1 MCLVTCDLQLWH
13 LDPQNKRLQN
23 VQNSLARAVT
33 RTPKS
38 CHITPV
44 RSLHW
49 LRINERIKYKLLSV
63 TYKVLPTNQPQYLH
77 NLISVQPC
85 HGTRSSSTVT
95 LTRPPSR
102 SSLKI
107 TNRSFR
113 YAAPCLWNELPME
126 LRLPRHT
133 QSSPLSPSVAHGSSS
148 PPLSPPSPLSVTTS
162 VFHSE
167 LKTWLFGKSFP
178 P

>member
-1 MCLVTCDLQLWH
+1 MYNFDLI
-13 LDPQNKRLQN
+13 N
-23 VQNSLARAVT
+23 T
-33 RTPKS
+33 
-38 CHITPV
+38 ITPILYTQRCANATNILYTQLCAV
-44 RSLHW
+44 YNRFIIYTTDQTTLC
-49 LRINERIKYKLLSV
+49 ICNEYLIYTTLCSMQQ
-63 TYKVLPTNQPQYLH
+63 TYYIH
-77 NLISVQPC
+77 NVVQMQLI
-85 HGTRSSSTVT
+85 
-95 LTRPPSR
+95 
-102 SSLKI
+102 SLKI

-113 YAAPCLWNELPME
+113 YAAPCLWNELPTE

-133 QSSPLSPSVAHGSSS
+133 QSSPPSPSVAHSSSS

>member
-1 MCLVTCDLQLWH
+1 MCLSVRPFIRPSVIRRFCTKTAKRKITQIK
-13 LDPQNKRLQN
+13 NKAIYD
-23 VQNSLARAVT
+23 SPGT
-33 RTPKS
+33 S
-38 CHITPV
+38 F
-44 RSLHW
+44 
-49 LRINERIKYKLLSV
+49 
-63 TYKVLPTNQPQYLH
+63 QPQYLH

-85 HGTRSSSTVT
+85 HGTRSFSTVT
-95 LTRPPSR
+95 LIRPPSR

-113 YAAPCLWNELPME
+113 YAAPWLWNELPTE

-133 QSSPLSPSVAHGSSS
+133 QSSPPSPSVAHGSSS
-148 PPLSPPSPLSVTTS
+148 PPLSPPSPLSVTTL
-162 VFHSE
+162 VFQSE

>member
-1 MCLVTCDLQLWH
+1 M
-13 LDPQNKRLQN
+13 
-23 VQNSLARAVT
+23 
-33 RTPKS
+33 
-38 CHITPV
+38 
-44 RSLHW
+44 
-49 LRINERIKYKLLSV
+49 
-63 TYKVLPTNQPQYLH
+63 
-77 NLISVQPC
+77 ISVQPC
-85 HGTRSSSTVT
+85 HGTRSSSTIT

-113 YAAPCLWNELPME
+113 YAAPCLWNELPTE

-133 QSSPLSPSVAHGSSS
+133 QSSPPSPSVAHGSSS
-148 PPLSPPSPLSVTTS
+148 PPPSSPSPLSVTTS

>member
-1 MCLVTCDLQLWH
+1 MKHIQQCTH
-13 LDPQNKRLQN
+13 YIGISN
-23 VQNSLARAVT
+23 VL
-33 RTPKS
+33 
-38 CHITPV
+38 
-44 RSLHW
+44 
-49 LRINERIKYKLLSV
+49 INL
-63 TYKVLPTNQPQYLH
+63 
-77 NLISVQPC
+77 
-85 HGTRSSSTVT
+85 T

-113 YAAPCLWNELPME
+113 YAAPCLWNELPTE

-133 QSSPLSPSVAHGSSS
+133 QSSPPLPSFAHGSSL

-167 LKTWLFGKSFP
+167 LKTWPFGKSFP
-178 P
+178 PYAFSLPIGLTPRTT